1 MNSALLKE
9 LVLKLG
15 LRFTNILKKMNNFIQ
30 ILTYFRI
37 IAGPIIFF
45 LILVFQSYGI
55 ALSVLLLASA
65 SDYWDGYLARKYS
78 LTSVLGAVLDPI
90 ADKILIT
97 FVLIALVLALD
108 SIFIALLG
116 SIMLA
121 REFWVGALRD
131 FNARNGNEAATT
143 VTFLAKIK
151 TTMQLL
157 TLCWILSGLYFNNT
171 LMIFLGDFFLFLA
184 LIITLQTGLSYTI
197 ATFKKEIE

>member
-1 MNSALLKE
+1 
-9 LVLKLG
+9 
-15 LRFTNILKKMNNFIQ
+15 MNNFIQ

-45 LILVFQSYGI
+45 LIAVLHSYGI
-55 ALSVLLLASA
+55 ALSILLLASA

-97 FVLIALVLALD
+97 FVLIGLVLALD
-108 SIFIALLG
+108 SIFIAFLG

-131 FNARNGNEAATT
+131 FNARNGNESATT

-151 TTMQLL
+151 TTMQLV
-157 TLCWILSGLYFNNT
+157 TFSWILTGLYLHNE
-171 LMIFLGDFFLFLA
+171 LMIFLGNFFLFLA
-184 LIITLQTGLSYTI
+184 LIITIQTGLSYTI
-197 ATFKKEIE
+197 ATFKK

>member
-1 MNSALLKE
+1 
-9 LVLKLG
+9 
-15 LRFTNILKKMNNFIQ
+15 MNNFIQ

-45 LILVFQSYGI
+45 LIVVFQNYGT
-55 ALSVLLLASA
+55 ALFILLLASA

-78 LTSVLGAVLDPI
+78 LTSALGAILDPI

-97 FVLIALVLALD
+97 FVLIALVLVLE
-108 SIFIALLG
+108 SLFIAFLG

-151 TTMQLL
+151 TTIQLV
-157 TLCWILSGLYFNNT
+157 TFCWILTGLYFNSE
-171 LMIFLGDFFLFLA
+171 LIIFLGNFFLFLA
-184 LIITLQTGLSYTI
+184 LIITMQTGLSYTI
-197 ATFKKEIE
+197 ATFKK

>member
-1 MNSALLKE
+1 
-9 LVLKLG
+9 
-15 LRFTNILKKMNNFIQ
+15 MNNFIQ

-37 IAGPIIFF
+37 IAGPIIFI
-45 LILVFQSYGI
+45 LIVVFQSYGI

-97 FVLIALVLALD
+97 FVLVGLVLALD
-108 SIFIALLG
+108 SIFIGFLG
-116 SIMLA
+116 SLMLA

-151 TTMQLL
+151 TTMQLVTFCLIL
-157 TLCWILSGLYFNNT
+157 TGLYFNSG
-171 LMIFLGDFFLFLA
+171 LMIFLGNFFLFLA
-184 LIITLQTGLSYTI
+184 LIITIQTGLSYTI
-197 ATFKKEIE
+197 ATFRR

>member
-1 MNSALLKE
+1 
-9 LVLKLG
+9 
-15 LRFTNILKKMNNFIQ
+15 MNNFIQ

-37 IAGPIIFF
+37 IAGPIIFV
-45 LILVFQSYGI
+45 LILSFQSYGL
-55 ALSVLLLASA
+55 ALLILLLASA

-78 LTSVLGAVLDPI
+78 LTSILGAILDPI

-97 FVLIALVLALD
+97 FVLIALILALD
-108 SIFIALLG
+108 SIFIAFLG

-131 FNARNGNEAATT
+131 FNARNRNEAATT

-157 TLCWILSGLYFNNT
+157 TFCWILTGLYFNSA
-171 LMIFLGDFFLFLA
+171 LIIFLGNFFLFLA
-184 LIITLQTGLSYTI
+184 LIITIQTGLSYTI
-197 ATFKKEIE
+197 ATFKK

>member
-1 MNSALLKE
+1 
-9 LVLKLG
+9 
-15 LRFTNILKKMNNFIQ
+15 MNNFIQ

-37 IAGPIIFF
+37 IAGPIIFV
-45 LILVFQSYGI
+45 LILIFQSYGI
-55 ALSVLLLASA
+55 ALLILLLASA

-78 LTSVLGAVLDPI
+78 LTSMLGAVLDPI

-108 SIFIALLG
+108 SIFIAFLG
-116 SIMLA
+116 GIMLA

-131 FNARNGNEAATT
+131 FNARNGNEGATT

-151 TTMQLL
+151 TTIQLA
-157 TLCWILSGLYFNNT
+157 TFCWILTGLYFNSG
-171 LMIFLGDFFLFLA
+171 LVILLGNFFLFLA

-197 ATFKKEIE
+197 STFKR

>member
-1 MNSALLKE
+1 
-9 LVLKLG
+9 
-15 LRFTNILKKMNNFIQ
+15 MNNFIQ

-37 IAGPIIFF
+37 IAGPIIFV
-45 LILVFQSYGI
+45 LILIFQSYGI
-55 ALSVLLLASA
+55 ALLVLLLASA

-108 SIFIALLG
+108 SIFIAFLG

-131 FNARNGNEAATT
+131 LNSRTGNENATK
-143 VTFLAKIK
+143 VTSLAKVK
-151 TTMQLL
+151 TAVQFLTFASFLMGLILGNGLILL
-157 TLCWILSGLYFNNT
+157 ISN
-171 LMIFLGDFFLFLA
+171 FFLFLA
-184 LIITLQTGLSYTI
+184 LVITIQTGLSYTI
-197 ATFKKEIE
+197 ATFKK

>member
-1 MNSALLKE
+1 
-9 LVLKLG
+9 
-15 LRFTNILKKMNNFIQ
+15 MNNFIQ

-37 IAGPIIFF
+37 FAGPIIFF
-45 LILVFQSYGI
+45 LIVVFQSYGI
-55 ALSVLLLASA
+55 ALFILLLASA

-97 FVLIALVLALD
+97 FVLIGLILALD
-108 SIFIALLG
+108 SIFIAFLG

-131 FNARNGNEAATT
+131 FNARNGNEGATT

-151 TTMQLL
+151 TTMQLATFCWML
-157 TLCWILSGLYFNNT
+157 TGLYLNNG
-171 LMIFLGDFFLFLA
+171 LMIFVGDFFLIIA
-184 LIITLQTGLSYTI
+184 LIVTVQTGLSYTI
-197 ATFKKEIE
+197 ATFRR

>member
-1 MNSALLKE
+1 
-9 LVLKLG
+9 
-15 LRFTNILKKMNNFIQ
+15 MNNFIQ

-37 IAGPIIFF
+37 IAGPIIFC
-45 LILVFQSYGI
+45 LIVVFQSYGI
-55 ALSVLLLASA
+55 ALSILLLASA

-97 FVLIALVLALD
+97 FVLMALVLALD
-108 SIFIALLG
+108 SIIIAFLG

-143 VTFLAKIK
+143 VTFLAKLK
-151 TTMQLL
+151 TTMQLV
-157 TLCWILSGLYFNNT
+157 TFCWILTGLYFDNVF
-171 LMIFLGDFFLFLA
+171 MIFLGNFFLFLA
-184 LIITLQTGLSYTI
+184 LIITIQTGLSYTI
-197 ATFKKEIE
+197 STFRR